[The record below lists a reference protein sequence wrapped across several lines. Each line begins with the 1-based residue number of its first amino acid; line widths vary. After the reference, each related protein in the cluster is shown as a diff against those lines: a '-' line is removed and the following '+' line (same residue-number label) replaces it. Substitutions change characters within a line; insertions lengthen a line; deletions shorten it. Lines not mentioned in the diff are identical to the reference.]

1 MTQTDA
7 FPKTLDISVTKA
19 DIRKGTPRNCILCP
33 VAQAIHRSLQKWN
46 PKRTVYAR
54 VYDEHIEVQQYGLGM
69 RHVEF
74 TPPIAKFVKAFDSE
88 RSKKR
93 TALVPFTT
101 TITLEEL

>member
-1 MTQTDA
+1 MPASEA

-33 VAQAIHRSLQKWN
+33 VAHAIHRALQKWN

-54 VYDEHIEVQQYGLGM
+54 VHDEHLEFQQEGHPRRYA
-69 RHVEF
+69 EF